1 MQRSWEWLKASCCSA
16 ESWLSKSYNRRS
28 EGLPMSGDGEVWQV
42 VLLMAAVVVVL
53 MLLSLNGGGGSEGLL
68 G

>member
-1 MQRSWEWLKASCCSA
+1 MQSPWLWLRASCCSA
-16 ESWLSKSYNRRS
+16 ESWLSQGYNRRS
-28 EGLPMSGDGEVWQV
+28 EGFSMSGDGEVWQV

>member
-1 MQRSWEWLKASCCSA
+1 MQRSCEWLKASCCSA

-28 EGLPMSGDGEVWQV
+28 EGLSMSGDGEVWQV

>member
-1 MQRSWEWLKASCCSA
+1 M
-16 ESWLSKSYNRRS
+16 RS

>member
-1 MQRSWEWLKASCCSA
+1 MVTTGAVK
-16 ESWLSKSYNRRS
+16 
-28 EGLPMSGDGEVWQV
+28 GLPMSGDGEVWQV

-53 MLLSLNGGGGSEGLL
+53 MLLSLNGGGGSEALL